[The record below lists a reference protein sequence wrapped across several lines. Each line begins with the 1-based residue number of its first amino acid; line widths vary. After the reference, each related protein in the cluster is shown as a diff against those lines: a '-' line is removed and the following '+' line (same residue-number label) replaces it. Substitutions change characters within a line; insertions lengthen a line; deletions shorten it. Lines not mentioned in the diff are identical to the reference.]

1 MTWKTCLLLRSEVLQ
16 LLGNRFT
23 ADRMYSL
30 HRWENLQQQLQL
42 LLSQKGVTFSE
53 IFIAFSESTQDFP
66 HFEKKDHLH
75 SLNISEVNDHDKYG
89 FLQCP

>member
-53 IFIAFSESTQDFP
+53 IFTAFSESTQ
-66 HFEKKDHLH
+66 KDHLH
-75 SLNISEVNDHDKYG
+75 SLNILEVNDHDKYG

>member
-53 IFIAFSESTQDFP
+53 IFIAFSESTQ
-66 HFEKKDHLH
+66 KDHLH